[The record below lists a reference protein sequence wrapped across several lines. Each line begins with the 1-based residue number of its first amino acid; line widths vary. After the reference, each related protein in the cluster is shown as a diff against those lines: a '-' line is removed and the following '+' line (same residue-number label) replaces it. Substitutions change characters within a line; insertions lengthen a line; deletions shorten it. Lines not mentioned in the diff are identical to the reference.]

1 MKKLFIKVAKLM
13 GYEIIDQ
20 NNFVSPTLGKN
31 LDDDLSLINKKSIV
45 FTSTF
50 LTLLISIICYYAFFY
65 IKIIISRIDNG

>member
-31 LDDDLSLINKKSIV
+31 LDDDLSL
-45 FTSTF
+45 
-50 LTLLISIICYYAFFY
+50 
-65 IKIIISRIDNG
+65 